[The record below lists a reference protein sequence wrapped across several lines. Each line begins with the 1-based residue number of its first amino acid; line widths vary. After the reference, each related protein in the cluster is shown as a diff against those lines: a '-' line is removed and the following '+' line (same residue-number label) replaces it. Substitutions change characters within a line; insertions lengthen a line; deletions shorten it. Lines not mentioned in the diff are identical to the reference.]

1 MKFRS
6 NTPFL
11 LFVGDIVVFLLS
23 LWVTLVL
30 RYQSI
35 PTQAVFIDHF
45 RPFTILFV
53 LWIAVFFIAG
63 LYDRFVIVIRR
74 ELPGLIFRAQVVNAL
89 IAVLFF
95 YFTTTDIAPKT
106 NLFLNLI
113 VTFAMM
119 TLWRLSL
126 APIID
131 PNKKHKALLV
141 CEGECAQTLTKSLSE
156 TTLYP
161 FWITHVVAP
170 RDLQSPK
177 DLQVAIGQAEAHVV
191 ILDIDNPQ
199 NEVFLG
205 GSVSDL
211 LYKGIEFVNV
221 STLYEQIC
229 GRVSL
234 ELVRQGWVLTHVRT
248 FGSLLYKFLKRA
260 MDIVVSAAGSIV
272 VAALIPFVWIANLFE
287 GGGPLFIAQERI
299 GKDNKVIRIIKFRSM
314 LVDDASQVAQKSTNR
329 DTVVGRFLRKA
340 HIDEY
345 PQFFNVLKGDLSL
358 IGPRPELPRF
368 VAEYEQSIPYYSIR
382 HIVQPGLSGWA
393 QLYHKTPPKRDLN
406 IDETRTKLSYDL
418 YYVKNRSFG
427 LDFIIAL
434 KTIKSLVSRSG
445 K

>member
-11 LFVGDIVVFLLS
+11 LFVGDIVVFFFS
-23 LWVTLVL
+23 LWLTLIL
-30 RYQSI
+30 RYQAI
-35 PTQAVFIDHF
+35 PSQNVFIDHF
-45 RPFTILFV
+45 QPFMVLFV
-53 LWIAVFFIAG
+53 LWVAIFFIAG
-63 LYDRFVIVIRR
+63 LYDRFVIVVRR
-74 ELPGLIFRAQVVNAL
+74 ELPGLIFRAQLVNSI
-89 IAVLFF
+89 IAALFF
-95 YFTTTDIAPKT
+95 YFISSEIAPKT
-106 NLFLNLI
+106 NLFLNLL
-113 VTFAMM
+113 VTFIFMSV
-119 TLWRLSL
+119 WRLSL

-131 PNKKHKALLV
+131 PKKKHKALLV
-141 CEGECAQTLTKSLSE
+141 GDGECAQALVKSLSE

-161 FWITHVVAP
+161 FWVTRVVAP
-170 RDLQSPK
+170 RDLKSPK
-177 DLQVAIGQAEAHVV
+177 DLQVNIAEAEARVV
-191 ILDIDNPQ
+191 ILDIENAQ
-199 NEVFLG
+199 SEVFLG

-211 LYKGIEFVNV
+211 LYKGIQFVNI

-248 FGSLLYKFLKRA
+248 LSSLIYTVSKRA
-260 MDIVVSAAGSIV
+260 MDIAVSFVGSVVVFIIA
-272 VAALIPFVWIANLFE
+272 PFVWVANLFE

-299 GKDNKVIRIIKFRSM
+299 GKGNKTIRIIKFRSM
-314 LVDDASQVAQKSTNR
+314 LVDDAAHAAQKGTNR

-345 PQFFNVLKGDLSL
+345 PQFINVLKGDLSL

-406 IDETRTKLSYDL
+406 VNETCVKLSYDL